1 MRNRTVDSAFLH
13 QYLNKK
19 LKPLGNILLS
29 KYDESQKLIAG
40 FFAILYELSYKKVK
54 QSIKWKYLRTTVVCN
69 WESPRPHLS
78 SKLALFKTS
87 WQFLKVALCC
97 VSSEVQISYF
107 LGMLPAWNPKPKRS
121 LITLVCHYLMRTPI

>member
-1 MRNRTVDSAFLH
+1 MMSYKKLITGFLVMLYEIRTVDSAFLH

-29 KYDESQKLIAG
+29 RYDESQKLIAG

-69 WESPRPHLS
+69 
-78 SKLALFKTS
+78 
-87 WQFLKVALCC
+87 
-97 VSSEVQISYF
+97 
-107 LGMLPAWNPKPKRS
+107 
-121 LITLVCHYLMRTPI
+121 